1 MRCVVEETELESFSK
16 RSKFALCCRV
26 RADED
31 RRGVQGDTGAG
42 DEYREYLFFFIRFF
56 LVFRICRRC
65 CWKFNRKIF
74 SDNIFVPL
82 TWPVFLFSFYFSFF
96 FLERR
101 EGECNRILLSREVAT
116 RNLCGVSKEEC
127 SRLFWSRLFRSMDIS

>member
-1 MRCVVEETELESFSK
+1 MSSK
-16 RSKFALCCRV
+16 RQSLRAFQNDRNSLCVAGFALMRIV
-26 RADED
+26 E
-31 RRGVQGDTGAG
+31 VYKEIQEQEMNIVST
-42 DEYREYLFFFIRFF
+42 FFFYTFF

>member
-42 DEYREYLFFFIRFF
+42 DEYREYLFFFF
-56 LVFRICRRC
+56 
-65 CWKFNRKIF
+65 
-74 SDNIFVPL
+74 
-82 TWPVFLFSFYFSFF
+82 FF

>member
-1 MRCVVEETELESFSK
+1 M
-16 RSKFALCCRV
+16 CCRL

-42 DEYREYLFFFIRFF
+42 DEYREYLCPFFFIIF

-74 SDNIFVPL
+74 WDNIFVPL
-82 TWPVFLFSFYFSFF
+82 TWPVFCSLFF
-96 FLERR
+96 FFFGGEG
-101 EGECNRILLSREVAT
+101 GECNRILLSREVAT
-116 RNLCGVSKEEC
+116 LRESL
-127 SRLFWSRLFRSMDIS
+127 RSVERRVLEIILVEIIPIDGY